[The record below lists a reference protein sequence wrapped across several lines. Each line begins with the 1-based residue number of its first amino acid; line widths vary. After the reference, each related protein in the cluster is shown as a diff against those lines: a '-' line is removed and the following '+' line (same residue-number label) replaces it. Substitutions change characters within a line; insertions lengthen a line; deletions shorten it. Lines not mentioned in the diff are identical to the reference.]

1 MNICYIQIKVLN
13 NTIYPLT
20 ITDISLCVKMKSDIK
35 LPLVE
40 DLKQINRNRS
50 NDSFS
55 DETLKDS
62 NLSKYLMLQQDEE
75 VNFLFKV
82 DNPSI
87 FNEAGSYILNINW
100 LNLFDAKIK
109 TFIQEFNNNYISFN
123 EYYKLSLEEKPENN
137 IIINQNFKIT
147 LKLESK
153 NVNKKLNISLNP

>member
-20 ITDISLCVKMKSDIK
+20 ITDISLCAKMKSDIK

-62 NLSKYLMLQQDEE
+62 NLST
-75 VNFLFKV
+75 LFENK
-82 DNPSI
+82 
-87 FNEAGSYILNINW
+87 
-100 LNLFDAKIK
+100 
-109 TFIQEFNNNYISFN
+109 NNNWQSEKIEIFF
-123 EYYKLSLEEKPENN
+123 SLIN
-137 IIINQNFKIT
+137 IVNT
-147 LKLESK
+147 K
-153 NVNKKLNISLNP
+153 NL